1 MSGAQARLA
10 VIGAGPKAA
19 ALAARVAAMKVWQ
32 SRGNPIDRV
41 DPNTLR
47 PAPTLEIFESSDRI
61 GAHWDGQGAEGYTD
75 GLQSVCTDPD
85 RDLVYPANHGSFGRA
100 LSPILTGFTWR
111 TYSAALQR
119 LPAAGPP
126 SHRDLA
132 DYVAWAVHKAQQ
144 LAPNNVFLHMNSE
157 VRALHL
163 DRSGPHWE
171 VVTAQGTA
179 GTFDGVI
186 VTSPGGAFRRFDV
199 EPAISSWALNAQ
211 SYWTQP
217 TRARVLV
224 DVAQGSRV
232 AIVGAGGA
240 AAAIC
245 LDILSATTGPATPN
259 AGGVA
264 LIAPQASLFTRGES
278 TFETELLTSPSWHR
292 LPREVRR
299 QISER
304 LVSGVVFARVL
315 DALEAIGHAPEFLVG
330 RALAATDGSH
340 SQRGARIELW
350 CLTLDERLQIVDA
363 GWAIDASGFDPL
375 WFVSLLDEPAIP
387 SSGGPRLQRLLRRLG
402 ANVLAEK
409 LDEHLRLHVEVDLF
423 EADGGTPDVPLLP
436 TEPGLH
442 VPFLA
447 GGSRP
452 PGLSSLLQLGIFAD
466 KILLPYLR

>member
-1 MSGAQARLA
+1 MSGTQARLA

-19 ALAARVAAMKVWQ
+19 ALAARVAAIKAWQ
-32 SRGNPIDRV
+32 SQGHHVDGL
-41 DPNTLR
+41 DPNALR
-47 PAPTLEIFESSDRI
+47 PAPRLYIFEGSDRI

-75 GLQSVCTDPD
+75 GVQAVCTDPD
-85 RDLVYPANHGSFGRA
+85 RDLVYPANHGSFGGA

-111 TYSAALQR
+111 TYAAARR
-119 LPAAGPP
+119 LPTAGPP

-132 DYVAWAVHKAQQ
+132 DYVAWAVHEARH
-144 LAPNNVFLHMNSE
+144 LAPNNIFLHTNSA
-157 VRALHL
+157 VRSLHL
-163 DRSGPHWE
+163 HRSGPQWE
-171 VVTAQGTA
+171 VVTVRGTA

-186 VTSPGGAFRRFDV
+186 VTSPGSALQRFDV
-199 EPAISSWALNAQ
+199 EQTISSWTLDAQ
-211 SYWTQP
+211 NYWTQP
-217 TRARVLV
+217 MRAQVLS

-245 LDILSATTGPATPN
+245 LDILSATTGPTAPN

-278 TFETELLTSPSWHR
+278 TFETELLTSPSWNR

-299 QISER
+299 QIAER

-315 DALEAIGHAPEFLVG
+315 DALEAIGYTPEFLVG

-340 SQRGARIELW
+340 SLRSSRIELW

-363 GWAIDASGFDPL
+363 DWVIDASGFDPL
-375 WFVSLLDEPAIP
+375 WFVGLLDEPAVP
-387 SSGGPRLQRLLRRLG
+387 RAGRPRLQRLLGRLG

-409 LDEHLRLHVEVDLF
+409 LDEHLRLHVAVELF
-423 EADGGTPDVPLLP
+423 EADGGTPDVPLVP

-452 PGLSSLLQLGIFAD
+452 PGLSSLLQLGVLAD